1 MQGVQGQERHLFL
14 FSDVLLVAKP
24 LAKPRGPGQYK
35 LKDKVRVASLWLTAD
50 PQAVHEVCEAD
61 KSPETSFVLGWPT
74 TNVVATFR

>member
-1 MQGVQGQERHLFL
+1 MQGVQSQERHLFL

-24 LAKPRGPGQYK
+24 RGPGHYK

-50 PQAVHEVCEAD
+50 PQAIQEVCEVD

-74 TNVVATFR
+74 SNVVATFR